1 MIQKEGHVGAKVKE
15 NECENMLKK
24 TRLFYLGKA
33 QIVATGIAEMRAGI
47 VELGTGFQTEP
58 VLEYIV
64 NCTKILS

>member
-33 QIVATGIAEMRAGI
+33 QISCYWDCRDASR
-47 VELGTGFQTEP
+47 
-58 VLEYIV
+58 YR
-64 NCTKILS
+64 